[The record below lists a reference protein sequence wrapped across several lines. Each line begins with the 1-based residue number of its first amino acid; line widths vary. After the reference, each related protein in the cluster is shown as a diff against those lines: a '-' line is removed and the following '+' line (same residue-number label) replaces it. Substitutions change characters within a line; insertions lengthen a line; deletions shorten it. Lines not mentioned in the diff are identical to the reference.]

1 MAPHGTSKA
10 YILGR
15 LRREGRTDFVEAIA
29 AGKITALAAACELG
43 WVKRPPTLSVL
54 TNQAKQRQRQFR
66 AIAGDN
72 RLGVYQELWLG
83 PGHNGSVFGSRE
95 ELLAAWQEYR
105 AEVMRLWGSHGR
117 RPMGWWQLDPE
128 AEKLEYPGYNHERSY
143 LYEAGVLSEE
153 ERSELETEW
162 RQAFDAAKGKSA
174 RERREAFEF
183 ADIPDELIERWQGAR
198 KRRRR
203 QAALVEEAARPAQP
217 VNPSG

>member
-43 WVKRPPTLSVL
+43 WVTRPSTLSVL

-83 PGHNGSVFGSRE
+83 PGHNGSVFESRE
-95 ELLAAWQEYR
+95 ELLAAWEQHR

-117 RPMGWWQLDPE
+117 RPMAWWEFDAGDPE
-128 AEKLEYPGYNHERSY
+128 HPGRDRERSV
-143 LYEAGVLSEE
+143 LWRANVLSEA
-153 ERSELETEW
+153 ERGEVESEW
-162 RQAFDAAKGKSA
+162 REAYDAAKGKA
-174 RERREAFEF
+174 ALERRAAYRF
-183 ADIPDELIERWQGAR
+183 ADIPDELVERWQGAR

-203 QAALVEEAARPAQP
+203 RPAAVEEAARPAQP
-217 VNPSG
+217 GSHSG